1 VTRIASIGQLS
12 YPAIFSVTHRCLHKA
27 RLGPLLITC
36 LPLAVHAQGPI
47 TPHAEARTMAASP
60 RWPMNPRTE
69 SRRLMPSRHTAGGL
83 HDPHLERI
91 KGTAD
96 TLDRILSPLR

>member
-1 VTRIASIGQLS
+1 
-12 YPAIFSVTHRCLHKA
+12 
-27 RLGPLLITC
+27 
-36 LPLAVHAQGPI
+36 
-47 TPHAEARTMAASP
+47 
-60 RWPMNPRTE
+60 
-69 SRRLMPSRHTAGGL
+69 MPSRHTADGL